1 MLTDNERHRY
11 SRHLLLDKVGIN
23 GQEKLKQAKVL
34 VIGAGGLGCPVLM
47 YLTAAGVG
55 TIGVIDFDTVD
66 ETNLQ
71 RQVLFNVTDIGKNK
85 ALAAKEK
92 LIAQNPYIN
101 LIAYSEKLTNQNVLE
116 LFAKYDII
124 VDGTDNFSTRYL
136 VNDACVIN
144 NKPLVYGAIF
154 KFEGQVTVFNLNDGP
169 TYRCLF
175 PSPPTPGSVPSCS
188 DVGVLGVLPG
198 IIGMQQANE
207 VLKIILGIGNVLS
220 EKMLV
225 YNALSAES
233 MIVELSKNEAEIAKT
248 KKIDV
253 ACFNYDFFCGITQ
266 KNKLTMKEISIN
278 DLPHFLEEKEIQI
291 LDVRM
296 PWEQPKLADERV
308 INIPLQEIPQNIGAI
323 DKNIKTLVLC
333 QHGVRSVRCIEF
345 LENEGFNQL
354 INLKE
359 GLSEWK

>member
-71 RQVLFNVTDIGKNK
+71 RQVLFNVNDIGKNK

-136 VNDACVIN
+136 VNDACVIS

-233 MIVELSKNEAEIAKT
+233 MIVELSKNEAEITKT

-253 ACFNYDFFCGITQ
+253 TCFNYDFFCGITQ

>member
-71 RQVLFNVTDIGKNK
+71 RQVLFNVNDIGKNK

-101 LIAYSEKLTNQNVLE
+101 LIAYSEELTNQNALE

-154 KFEGQVTVFNLNDGP
+154 KFEGHVTVFNLNDGP

-233 MIVELSKNEAEIAKT
+233 MIVKLSKNEAEIAKT